1 MPASSTPTNSEIAA
15 FLTRLSELM
24 LLNGDNAFRIRAMAN
39 GALMIDEHDVDVAVM
54 SRGGTL
60 TQIEG
65 VGKGIDELVR
75 EFIDSGTAQAYE
87 ELLQVVPEGLLD
99 LLRLPGLGHKKVM
112 AIHKALQITSVDELE
127 IACSSGKLDGL
138 PGFGGKTSKRLLE
151 SIARARTRQHP
162 KQG

>member
-54 SRGGTL
+54 SREGTL

-65 VGKGIDELVR
+65 VGKEHRRVG
-75 EFIDSGTAQAYE
+75 
-87 ELLQVVPEGLLD
+87 EGVH
-99 LLRLPGLGHKKVM
+99 RQRHRAGL
-112 AIHKALQITSVDELE
+112 
-127 IACSSGKLDGL
+127 
-138 PGFGGKTSKRLLE
+138 
-151 SIARARTRQHP
+151 
-162 KQG
+162 